1 MRLNAAA
8 LTTMYYQR
16 GNFLSNTTNSTR
28 LENKTMRQD
37 IFVYN
42 SKISKADRLLYIYV

>member
-1 MRLNAAA
+1 MRLNATA

-28 LENKTMRQD
+28 LENKTMRRD